1 MVGAIKAIHMAISAR
16 MVTKAIIHMAVK
28 TPHMVVRALHTAVKA
43 LHTAV
48 KTLHMVA
55 RTLHM
60 VAQGTPLVT
69 QTPLVTTQVT
79 ICHLTQ
85 INRQV
90 SRLTSKV
97 KVVPTK
103 RPLGTIKLQQLQRLL
118 QLPRPR
124 LQPQATRHLITAHM
138 AA

>member
-28 TPHMVVRALHTAVKA
+28 TPHMVVKA

-79 ICHLTQ
+79 ICLLTQ

-90 SRLTSKV
+90 SLLTSKV
-97 KVVPTK
+97 KVAPTK
-103 RPLGTIKLQQLQRLL
+103 RPLGTIKLQQLQQLQRLL